1 MTGLLA
7 FALLTAPPLV
17 PDAAPSAEPAAP
29 ATVEPAA
36 PAPAELAAPAPA
48 EPAATEP
55 AVSEPAAPEP
65 AAAAAHAAPD
75 LVVFAPQV
83 ANLEPDRVAALADS
97 VVTAF
102 DQLDETLLIV
112 GPTRA
117 ASALAQSG
125 TPEAATRALG
135 ALRYVTTRAFRIED
149 RIEVAMTLYRVDG
162 HPLDAARARMDDDVE
177 LPPIIAALADTVW
190 RSAENQVSVIERRT
204 DREAGEPSGKTFSQR
219 AMVGL
224 RSGVALPL
232 STERD
237 LDPLM
242 ALHFDARPQWQDW
255 FLMLGAGMMLPTE
268 RDGHFSYGALFARVG
283 SGFYLTDGTTA
294 PYVSLGVEPR
304 VIFSEGNGHIGIA
317 PTLGVGMVMLRDR
330 SFRVMIDLEVAQN
343 LTSIDTEPVSEAA
356 AEEVDDTPGLRPT
369 EVGLTLGF
377 AW

>member
-7 FALLTAPPLV
+7 FALLTAPPPASDAPPV
-17 PDAAPSAEPAAP
+17 DTAAAVEAPEAAAPEAAP
-29 ATVEPAA
+29 AAQP
-36 PAPAELAAPAPA
+36 PGR
-48 EPAATEP
+48 
-55 AVSEPAAPEP
+55 
-65 AAAAAHAAPD
+65 PD

-83 ANLEPDRVAALADS
+83 ANLSPDRVAALAES

-102 DQLDETLLIV
+102 DQLDETLVIID
-112 GPTRA
+112 PARA
-117 ASALAQSG
+117 ADALAHNG

-149 RIEVAMTLYRVDG
+149 RVEVAMTLYRVDG

-177 LPPIIAALADTVW
+177 LPPIVATLADTVW
-190 RSAENQVSVIERRT
+190 RSAENRVSVIERRT
-204 DREAGEPSGKTFSQR
+204 DREAGEPSGKTFSER

-224 RSGVALPL
+224 RSGIAWAL

-242 ALHFDARPQWQDW
+242 ALHFDARPQWRDW
-255 FLMLGAGMMLPTE
+255 FLMLGGGMMLPTE
-268 RDGHFSYGALFARVG
+268 RDGKFSYGALFARVG
-283 SGFYLTDGTTA
+283 SGFYLTDGTMA

-317 PTLGVGMVMLRDR
+317 PTLGVGVVMLRDR

-343 LTSIDTEPVSEAA
+343 LVAIDTEPLSEAA
-356 AEEVDDTPGLRPT
+356 AEEAGDAPGLRPT

>member
-7 FALLTAPPLV
+7 FALLTAPP
-17 PDAAPSAEPAAP
+17 PASDAPPAENTAVEAP
-29 ATVEPAA
+29 ADASDV
-36 PAPAELAAPAPA
+36 
-48 EPAATEP
+48 
-55 AVSEPAAPEP
+55 P
-65 AAAAAHAAPD
+65 AAAATEAAATEAAATEAPPVAEPSGPPD

-83 ANLEPDRVAALADS
+83 ANLAPERVAALADS

-102 DQLDETLLIV
+102 DQLDASLVIID
-112 GPTRA
+112 PARA
-117 ASALAQSG
+117 AEALAQNG

-135 ALRYVTTRAFRIED
+135 ALRYVTTRAFRIDD
-149 RIEVAMTLYRVDG
+149 RVEVAMTLYRVDG

-177 LPPIIAALADTVW
+177 LSLVVATLAETVW
-190 RSAENQVSVIERRT
+190 RSAENRVSVIERRT
-204 DREAGEPSGKTFSQR
+204 DRDAGEPSGKTFSER

-224 RSGVALPL
+224 RSGIVWAL

-255 FLMLGAGMMLPTE
+255 FLMLGGGILLPTE
-268 RDGHFSYGALFARVG
+268 RDGTFSYGSLFARVG
-283 SGFYLTDGTTA
+283 SGFYLSDGTMA

-304 VIFSEGNGHIGIA
+304 IIFSEGNGHIGIA

-343 LTSIDTEPVSEAA
+343 LTAIDTEPVSEAA
-356 AEEVDDTPGLRPT
+356 AEEIDDTPGLRPT